1 MKVCHLGK
9 HYPPAVGGIENHVR
23 TLARAQAE
31 RGADVRVVCINHR
44 SGPTLVE
51 KDGAVT
57 VVSCR
62 RTATV
67 AKLDLCPGLLAELN
81 ALDADILHVHVP
93 NPLMILAALLARPRQ
108 KIVVT
113 YHSDHVRQVI
123 RSMLFRPIESR
134 FYSRVT
140 AVLATSPAY
149 AASSPLLR
157 ALGSR
162 VKVVPLGIELDPF
175 LNPSDDDRAEAE
187 RVRSAHPGPLW
198 LACGRLVYYKGL
210 VNALHA
216 LVRVEGTLIIIGEGP
231 ERPALEAQAR
241 KLGVERRVSFV
252 PHVPSLVPY
261 YLAAQAFWFPSNA
274 RSEAFGIVQLEAM
287 ATGCP
292 VINARIPGSGV
303 PWVSPHGESGL
314 TIAPDDPAALAAA
327 ARRILSEPGLRARL
341 GERGRQRARLEF
353 DKDVMADRTLAIYRE
368 VLAGGPAH
376 AR

>member
-1 MKVCHLGK
+1 VKVCHLGK

-62 RTATV
+62 RIASA
-67 AKLDLCPGLLAELN
+67 AKLDLCPSLLAELG

-93 NPLMILAALLARPRQ
+93 NPLMILATLLARRRR
-108 KIVVT
+108 KMVVT
-113 YHSDHVRQVI
+113 YHSDHVRQVV

-134 FYSRVT
+134 FYSRVH

-157 ALGSR
+157 TLGSK

-175 LNPSDDDRAEAE
+175 LNPSDDDRAEAD
-187 RVRSAHPGPLW
+187 RVRKAHPGPLW

-210 VNALHA
+210 INALHA
-216 LVRVEGTLIIIGEGP
+216 LERVEGTLIIIGEGP
-231 ERPALEAQAR
+231 ERAALEAQAR
-241 KLGVERRVSFV
+241 KLGIEGRVAFV
-252 PHVPSLVPY
+252 SHVSSLVPY
-261 YLAAQAFWFPSNA
+261 YLAAHAFWFPSNA
-274 RSEAFGIVQLEAM
+274 RSEAFGIVQVEAM
-287 ATGCP
+287 AAGCP

-303 PWVSPHGESGL
+303 PWVSRHEETGL

-327 ARRILSEPGLRARL
+327 AERILSEPGLRARL
-341 GERGRQRARLEF
+341 GGKGRQRACLEF
-353 DKDVMADRTLAIYRE
+353 DKNVMADRTLAIYGE
-368 VLAGGPAH
+368 VLAAEPVH
-376 AR
+376 A

>member
-31 RGADVRVVCINHR
+31 RGADVRVICINHR

-62 RTATV
+62 RIATA
-67 AKLDLCPGLLAELN
+67 AKLDLCPGLLVDLG

-93 NPLMILAALLARPRQ
+93 NPLMILAILLARLRQ
-108 KIVVT
+108 EIVVT

-123 RSMLFRPIESR
+123 RSMLFRPIENR
-134 FYSRVT
+134 FYSRVH
-140 AVLATSPAY
+140 AILATSPAY

-157 ALGSR
+157 ALGSK
-162 VKVVPLGIELDPF
+162 VKVVPLGIDLDPF
-175 LNPSDDDRAEAE
+175 LNPNEDDRAEAE
-187 RVRSAHPGPLW
+187 RIRNRHAAPLW

-210 VNALHA
+210 ITALHA
-216 LVRVEGTLIIIGEGP
+216 LARVEGTLIIIGEGP
-231 ERPALEAQAR
+231 ERAALEAEAR
-241 KLGVERRVSFV
+241 RLGVEGRVSFLS
-252 PHVPSLVPY
+252 HVSSVVPY
-261 YLAAQAFWFPSNA
+261 YLAAHTFWFPSNA

-287 ATGCP
+287 AAGCP

-303 PWVSPHGESGL
+303 PWVSRHEETGL

-327 ARRILSEPGLRARL
+327 AKRILTEPGLRARL
-341 GERGRQRARLEF
+341 GERGRQRVRLEF
-353 DKDVMADRTLAIYRE
+353 DKNVMADRTLAIYGE
-368 VLAGGPAH
+368 VLAGEPAP
-376 AR
+376 A

>member
-44 SGPTLVE
+44 NGPTLVE
-51 KDGAVT
+51 KDGTVT

-67 AKLDLCPGLLAELN
+67 AKLDLCPGLLAELS

-93 NPLMILAALLARPRQ
+93 NPLMILATLLARPRQ

-134 FYSRVT
+134 FYSRVP
-140 AVLATSPAY
+140 AVLATSAAY
-149 AASSPLLR
+149 AESSPLLR

-162 VKVVPLGIELDPF
+162 VKIVPLGIELDPF
-175 LNPSDDDRAEAE
+175 LDPSEDDRAEAQ
-187 RVRSAHPGPLW
+187 RVRNAHPGPLW

-216 LVRVEGTLIIIGEGP
+216 LVRVEGTLVIIGEGP
-231 ERPALEAQAR
+231 ERAALEAQAR
-241 KLGVERRVSFV
+241 KLGVGKRVSFV

-261 YLAAQAFWFPSNA
+261 YLAAHAFWFPSNA

-303 PWVSPHGESGL
+303 PWVSRHEESGL
-314 TIAPDDPAALAAA
+314 TVAPDDPAALAAA

-341 GERGRQRARLEF
+341 GASGRQRARLEF

-368 VLAGGPAH
+368 ILAGEPAH

>member
-67 AKLDLCPGLLAELN
+67 AKLDLCPGLLAELG

-93 NPLMILAALLARPRQ
+93 NPLMILATLLARLRQ

-134 FYSRVT
+134 FYSRVP

-149 AASSPLLR
+149 AESSPLLR
-157 ALGSR
+157 TLGSR
-162 VKVVPLGIELDPF
+162 VKIVPLGIELDPF
-175 LNPSDDDRAEAE
+175 LDPSEDDRAEAQ
-187 RVRSAHPGPLW
+187 RVRNAHPGPLW

-216 LVRVEGTLIIIGEGP
+216 LARVEGTLIIIGEGP
-231 ERPALEAQAR
+231 ERAALEAQAR

-261 YLAAQAFWFPSNA
+261 YLAADAFWFPSNA

-303 PWVSPHGESGL
+303 PWVSPHEESGL

-341 GERGRQRARLEF
+341 GASGRQRARLEF

-368 VLAGGPAH
+368 VLAGAPAH
-376 AR
+376 A